1 MSKKGIQIDQTS
13 NTQEIDYDELSQEIF
28 TEQNRVRVD
37 PSSYI
42 EKLERAKNFFRD
54 KIFRH
59 PAEIPIETYEGVEGI
74 TNAIEFL
81 KNQESLPELQYSE
94 ELSKAAKDH
103 ANDIGS
109 KELSSHEGSDG
120 NGICERVEK
129 YIEWDGAIAEN
140 LDFCYKFAENIV
152 MNLIIDDGSKEK
164 HQRSHLFNKDFN
176 FCGVGCDKHKSF
188 KICSVIVYAKGLHA
202 IGDEPPDVVNSV
214 QDYIEKTM
222 GKEKKI
228 NNAFQNDDPDAPD
241 NTISVK
247 IVKLKKT
254 INGKERN
261 ITRKIYVLNDGKQ
274 HIVEIEDKE

>member
-109 KELSSHEGSDG
+109 KGLSSHEGSDG

>member
-1 MSKKGIQIDQTS
+1 MSTKKGIQIDQNPS
-13 NTQEIDYDELSQEIF
+13 QEIDYDSLSQEIF
-28 TEQNRVRVD
+28 TEQNRVRTD

-59 PAEIPIETYEGVEGI
+59 PAEIPIETYEGIDGI
-74 TNAIEFL
+74 TNAINFL
-81 KNQESLPELQYSE
+81 KTQEPLSELKYSE
-94 ELSKAAKDH
+94 ELSNAAKDH
-103 ANDIGS
+103 ATDIGS
-109 KELSSHEGSDG
+109 KGLSSHEGSDG

-188 KICSVIVYAKGLHA
+188 KICSVIIYAKGLHS
-202 IGDEPPDVVNSV
+202 IGEEPPDIVNSV

-222 GKEKKI
+222 GKERKI
-228 NNAFQNDDPDAPD
+228 KNAFQNEDPDAPD
-241 NTISVK
+241 NTVSVK
-247 IVKLKKT
+247 IVKLNKV
-254 INGKERN
+254 INGKERH
-261 ITRKIYVLNDGKQ
+261 ITRKIYVLDDGKQ

>member
-1 MSKKGIQIDQTS
+1 MSTKKGIQIEQS
-13 NTQEIDYDELSQEIF
+13 PSQEIDYESLSQEIF
-28 TEQNRVRVD
+28 TEQNRVRTD

-42 EKLERAKNFFRD
+42 EKLERAKNFFRE

-59 PAEIPIETYEGVEGI
+59 PAEIPIETYEGVDGI

-81 KNQESLPELQYSE
+81 KTQEPLSELKYSE
-94 ELSKAAKDH
+94 ELSNAAKDH
-103 ANDIGS
+103 AIDIGS
-109 KELSSHEGSDG
+109 KGLSSHEGSDG

-140 LDFCYKFAENIV
+140 LDFCYKYAENIV

-164 HQRSHLFNKDFN
+164 HQRSHLFNKDFQ

-188 KICSVIVYAKGLHA
+188 KICSVIIYAKGLHP
-202 IGDEPPDVVNSV
+202 IGEEPPDIVNSV

-222 GKEKKI
+222 GKDKKI
-228 NNAFQNDDPDAPD
+228 KNAFQNEDPDAPD
-241 NTISVK
+241 NTVSVK
-247 IVKLKKT
+247 IVKLNKV
-254 INGKERN
+254 INGKEKH
-261 ITRKIYVLNDGKQ
+261 ITRKIYVLDDGKQ